1 MRRWKGRK
9 REHTVKKLASMLCSR
24 GISSRCKSMV
34 MYRVWTEFWRF
45 ICPIVG
51 LLGTPVPT
59 PSRAPAVFAAAPGTA
74 VDALDV
80 RLFFAEVEV
89 DFSLSAAEG

>member
-1 MRRWKGRK
+1 
-9 REHTVKKLASMLCSR
+9 
-24 GISSRCKSMV
+24 MV

-51 LLGTPVPT
+51 LFGTPAPT
-59 PSRAPAVFAAAPGTA
+59 PSAAPAAVAPGTA

-80 RLFFAEVEV
+80 LLSLAEVEV
-89 DFSLSAAEG
+89 DFSLSAAEA